1 MSSSPLKMRHLFAA
15 VAACVCALAL
25 LVAAP
30 STSFGER
37 GYGYKRHHGYKHN
50 YVHRRHYGYG
60 YRHRGYRHRGYR
72 HYYGPSYFYSFSYYG
87 HRQYYYYGYRPYY
100 GYSYAY
106 PNFYRQ
112 PRVIYVEPDIQYNQS
127 NSVLAAPPADQH
139 QPSPRPAL
147 VSEGCRMIR
156 EYQTQITVGGKLV
169 DAYGDACLKAD
180 GSWERG
186 QPKIVPE

>member
-37 GYGYKRHHGYKHN
+37 GYGYKRQHGYKHN

-87 HRQYYYYGYRPYY
+87 HRSYY

-106 PNFYRQ
+106 PDFYRQ

-169 DAYGDACLKAD
+169 DAYGYACLKAD

-186 QPKIVPE
+186 QPKFVPE